1 MKVGTTR
8 RKKNFPFNFL
18 IQIIE
23 KKKSVYNLHAP
34 NNASDKKAHMVKISE
49 RIGTETSMILSTI
62 TKLGIHLELLDL
74 GYK

>member
-1 MKVGTTR
+1 
-8 RKKNFPFNFL
+8 L
-18 IQIIE
+18 

>member
-8 RKKNFPFNFL
+8 RKKKIPFQLFNSDNW
-18 IQIIE
+18 

-34 NNASDKKAHMVKISE
+34 NNASDKKAHMGKISE